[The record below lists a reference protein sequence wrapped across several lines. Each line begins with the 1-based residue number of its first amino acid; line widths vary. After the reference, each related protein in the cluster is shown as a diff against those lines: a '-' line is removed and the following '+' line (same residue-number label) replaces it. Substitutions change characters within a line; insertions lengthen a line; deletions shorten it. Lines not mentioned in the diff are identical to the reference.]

1 MQAIHKITTSFTK
14 LSTRFKADLKRNK
27 YIYIMFLP
35 VIAYYL
41 IFCYLPMYG
50 VTIAFK
56 KYVPNKGILGSDWIG
71 FKHFIDFFESRYFL
85 RILRNTLILSIYS
98 IIFSF
103 PIPIIFALL
112 LNELQSTNFK
122 KVIQTAT
129 YLPHFISL
137 VVICGMIVDFTSS
150 TGLFN
155 QIASL
160 FGKDP
165 ILFLMDP
172 KYYRTIYIGSGI
184 WQNFGWGSII
194 YIAAIAGVDQE
205 LYEASYI
212 DGAGRLRQTFF
223 VTIPG
228 ILPTIVI
235 MLILRIGNIMSIGY
249 EKTLL
254 LYNSLTM
261 DVADI
266 ISTFVYRKGLLEAN
280 YSYSAAVGLFNN
292 IINFIML
299 VSVNKISRN
308 LTETSLW

>member
-1 MQAIHKITTSFTK
+1 M
-14 LSTRFKADLKRNK
+14 L
-27 YIYIMFLP
+27 LP
-35 VIAYYL
+35 VVAYYL
-41 IFCYLPMYG
+41 IFCYQPMYG

-56 KYVPNKGILGSDWIG
+56 KYVPNKGIWDSDWIG
-71 FKHFIDFFESRYFL
+71 FKHFIDFFRSRYFL
-85 RILRNTLILSIYS
+85 RILKNTMILSVYS

-103 PIPIIFALL
+103 PIPIVFALL
-112 LNELQSTNFK
+112 LNELQSIKFK
-122 KVIQTAT
+122 KMIQTVT

-137 VVICGMIVDFTSS
+137 VIICGMILDFTSA

-165 ILFLMDP
+165 ILFLMSP

-212 DGAGRLRQTFF
+212 DGAGRLRQTLS

-228 ILPTIVI
+228 ILPTII
-235 MLILRIGNIMSIGY
+235 TMLILRMGRIMGIGY

-292 IINFIML
+292 IINCIML
-299 VSVNKISRN
+299 ISVNKVSRN

>member
-1 MQAIHKITTSFTK
+1 MQANFKFTNTGAKFKEK
-14 LSTRFKADLKRNK
+14 LKVDLRRNK
-27 YIYIMFLP
+27 YIYLMLLP
-35 VIAYYL
+35 VVAYYI
-41 IFCYLPMYG
+41 IFCYQPMYG

-56 KYVPNKGILGSDWIG
+56 NYVPNKGILGSEWVG
-71 FKHFIDFFESRYFL
+71 FKHFINFFESRYFL
-85 RILRNTLILSIYS
+85 RILKNTLVLSVYS

-112 LNELQSTNFK
+112 LNELRSTKVK
-122 KVIQTAT
+122 KTIQTIT

-137 VVICGMIVDFTSS
+137 VIVCGMLIDFTSS

-155 QIASL
+155 RVSSL
-160 FGKDP
+160 LGKDAT
-165 ILFLMDP
+165 LFMMEP

-212 DGAGRLRQTFF
+212 DGAGRLRQVFS

-228 ILPTIVI
+228 ILPTIII
-235 MLILRIGNIMSIGY
+235 MLILRVGSIMSIGY

-292 IINFIML
+292 VINCSML
-299 VSVNKISRN
+299 VIVNKISRT
-308 LTETSLW
+308 LTENSLW

>member
-1 MQAIHKITTSFTK
+1 MQANSKITISGAKFMEK
-14 LSTRFKADLKRNK
+14 LKVDLKRNK
-27 YIYIMFLP
+27 YIYLMLLP
-35 VIAYYL
+35 VIAYYI
-41 IFCYLPMYG
+41 IFCYQPMYG

-56 KYVPNKGILGSDWIG
+56 NYVPNKGILGSDWVG
-71 FKHFIDFFESRYFL
+71 FKYFINFFESRYFL
-85 RILRNTLILSIYS
+85 RILKNTLVLSVYS

-112 LNELQSTNFK
+112 LNELRNTKFK
-122 KVIQTAT
+122 KTIQTIT

-137 VVICGMIVDFTSS
+137 VIVCGMVLDFTSS
-150 TGLFN
+150 AGLFN
-155 QIASL
+155 KVAL
-160 FGKDP
+160 LLGKDAT
-165 ILFLMDP
+165 LFLMDP

-212 DGAGRLRQTFF
+212 DGAGRLRQTFS

-228 ILPTIVI
+228 ILPTIII
-235 MLILRIGNIMSIGY
+235 MLILRMGSIMSVGY

-292 IINFIML
+292 VINCSML
-299 VSVNKISRN
+299 VIVNKISRT
-308 LTETSLW
+308 LTENSLW